1 MLAESN
7 EKDEQAM
14 ELSKGDGASAYRGW
28 LGLSKVLTIEAMS
41 LRLRRWE
48 LGRAGRRSV
57 RFTSAHHPACR
68 RYRPQQQ
75 HRQQQHR
82 PR

>member
-14 ELSKGDGASAYRGW
+14 ELSEGDGASAYRGW

-41 LRLRRWE
+41 FRL
-48 LGRAGRRSV
+48 
-57 RFTSAHHPACR
+57 
-68 RYRPQQQ
+68 
-75 HRQQQHR
+75 
-82 PR
+82 